1 MRSGRA
7 TPSTG
12 PRCARKKV
20 DSATAHVASLRERED
35 RRSFLTYVRG
45 IQGRPITT
53 GDLIHNRNGDVVRT
67 IFGGRFDSTAS
78 GRKNLV
84 DALREFYVTTYRFGF
99 EGAEIDG
106 ASRDYV

>member
-1 MRSGRA
+1 M
-7 TPSTG
+7 P
-12 PRCARKKV
+12 
-20 DSATAHVASLRERED
+20 SLRERDD

-53 GDLIHNRNGDVVRT
+53 GDLLHNRNGDILRT
-67 IFGGRFDSTAS
+67 LFGGQFDSTLS
-78 GRKNLV
+78 GRKNFV

-99 EGAEIDG
+99 EGIEIGG